1 MKPVLFAAV
10 SAFVLMPFAIVPA
23 GAQTD
28 PAMVGVSDS
37 QPWNQTGPVFVQNV
51 LMSDKFEI
59 ESARL
64 ALDKSRDR
72 AVRDFARDMIGAH
85 TESSA
90 DLKAIA
96 DSTIAGRTV
105 TVPPSLDP
113 RHKRMYHA
121 LEASFGPDFDR
132 EYIAQQFAAHR
143 EALAYM
149 EGYARDG
156 AVPELQ
162 RFASHT
168 VPVIRDHL
176 AMLRAIR
183 GDVAVNL
190 PAEHVTM
197 DVPADTTVITHP
209 DGTTT
214 TVIDTE

>member
-1 MKPVLFAAV
+1 
-10 SAFVLMPFAIVPA
+10 
-23 GAQTD
+23 
-28 PAMVGVSDS
+28 
-37 QPWNQTGPVFVQNV
+37 
-51 LMSDKFEI
+51 
-59 ESARL
+59 
-64 ALDKSRDR
+64 
-72 AVRDFARDMIGAH
+72 MIGAH
-85 TESSA
+85 TESST

-149 EGYARDG
+149 QGYARGG

-162 RFASHT
+162 RFARHT

-183 GDVAVNL
+183 GDVAVNM

-197 DVPADTTVITHP
+197 DVPADTTVIIHP